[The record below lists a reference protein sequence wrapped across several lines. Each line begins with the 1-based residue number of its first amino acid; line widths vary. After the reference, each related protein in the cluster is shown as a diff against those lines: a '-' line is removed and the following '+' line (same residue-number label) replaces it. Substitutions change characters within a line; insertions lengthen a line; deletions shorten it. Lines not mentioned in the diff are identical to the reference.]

1 MPQRPR
7 FNRQARRSEVTRR
20 KLSKLA
26 RERQGV
32 NGRWE
37 SNEKKAAARAVRR
50 KTLRLGPLFQTLRAR
65 AACAQANALAAAQ
78 ASARELEAAGA
89 AGDDLAVLVALRAL
103 EPLPVTAKLLRATM
117 LPRRV
122 REATRCCPAAQETA
136 HRLISRWRDAFRV
149 EVERS
154 RAHQMVTQASGPSK
168 LQGIARNSSSTCTG
182 AGGAIGAARTQL
194 GSSRGISANALP
206 NAEVP
211 QVVAR
216 EAHDRVECPSDP
228 HLVAVAGRRAAIR
241 AAARAA
247 QAAAGRSV
255 QKGTNVGGLRLA
267 VATPP
272 RPPARRHR
280 SPSEGAS
287 SSSSSSSTSSRS
299 SADVDESRVAT
310 PTLPLEMTPARPV
323 VQSSNAAVVG
333 TRDVDVAG
341 AVAGTPTPQRPPR
354 ARPPQKQQRITAFLK
369 GGRGHSK

>member
-255 QKGTNVGGLRLA
+255 QKGT
-267 VATPP
+267 
-272 RPPARRHR
+272 RHR